1 MKYNIAVL
9 LREYYEMQGKKSS
22 LNTYIGSWNIK
33 NAMFKHRHEVIKA
46 MIPKGKG
53 IALDVGCGLGIY
65 SLDIFKSG
73 YEVISLDISK
83 SYLEKVKKLKGDY
96 ISDWHLIIA
105 DAQNIP
111 FRINS
116 IDLILIVEVLEHLP
130 FFLKALINIVKIL
143 KIGGILVISIPSAY
157 SLDEVFLSLS
167 SWEHLHK
174 ISPTM
179 LRNFLQANGFIKI
192 EERYFNFMGYLLS
205 VLPRL
210 KLHFLEYLSLLYW
223 RKIDQIIGMIPLLKL
238 FCWNYAGKYL
248 KIK

>member
-1 MKYNIAVL
+1 MKNSIAIL
-9 LREYYEMQGKKSS
+9 LREHYEIQGKKISFDI
-22 LNTYIGSWNIK
+22 YVGSWNIK
-33 NAMFKHRHEVIKA
+33 NAMFKRRREVIKT

-65 SLDIFKSG
+65 SLDLFKNG
-73 YEVISLDISK
+73 YEVISLDVSK

-96 ISDWHLIIA
+96 ISDWHLIIS
-105 DAQNIP
+105 DAQNLP

-116 IDLILIVEVLEHLP
+116 IDLVLIVDVLEHLP
-130 FFLKALINIVKIL
+130 SFFKALINIVKIL
-143 KIGGILVISIPSAY
+143 KIEGILIISIPSAY
-157 SLDEVFLSLS
+157 SLDELVSY
-167 SWEHLHK
+167 WEHLHK
-174 ISPTM
+174 ISPAM

-210 KLHFLEYLSLLYW
+210 KLHFLEYLLLLYW